1 MNSPLSVLGD
11 TLNKNPICI
20 LNEFSLKTSSKISFE
35 YTNEDN
41 DFLAFVIYNNK
52 VIGTGKDKKKQLAK
66 TKAAENAVLYL
77 TNSKSKENTDEI
89 LNDLVKKFGKKGNFK
104 LSFQDPVF
112 IYEYYLSGS
121 RIAEGRGLS
130 ESSAKEKCIKSL
142 NEKLTL
148 IEDFETK
155 PSNPSSK
162 LPKSL
167 NLSQS
172 TTSINSLHPT
182 NPLSNPDSTTSKN
195 PSKSSDWPKLAHQ
208 EATPIKRIKVED
220 NILASNV
227 ETCIYFEKLLSSF
240 ELSKEE
246 LQDLCRLED
255 EIQEMSDSL
264 GLQLVPIGSYSLGL
278 LRRTKLVL
286 DFCIVTDSASKAVG
300 TIFESLEKARI
311 IHLKFK
317 EVQQKPEAFAL
328 SYSPKIENSEGA
340 DYILLENEGKF
351 SVCIYFLNRTLCNDL
366 KCLMNKVKGNKQA
379 RMILRHWRQAKGLKI
394 KTEVLDL
401 IADDCGSDDGH
412 VGLVRSVIEA
422 IAGGALLDGA
432 CRKFEEKLFYQM
444 IKGQDLDEVRKIM
457 KEAQEFLIAFHRREV
472 NEYFG

>member
-41 DFLAFVIYNNK
+41 DFLAVVIYNNK
-52 VIGTGKDKKKQLAK
+52 VIGTGKDKKKQVAK

-89 LNDLVKKFGKKGNFK
+89 FNDLIKKFGKKGNFK

-121 RIAEGRGLS
+121 RIAEGRALS

-148 IEDFETK
+148 IEDSEPKSST
-155 PSNPSSK
+155 SSSK
-162 LPKSL
+162 LPKST

-172 TTSINSLHPT
+172 TVSIN
-182 NPLSNPDSTTSKN
+182 PLILGSQSDSITSKN
-195 PSKSSDWPKLAHQ
+195 PEKPSESSKLIQQESSPK
-208 EATPIKRIKVED
+208 KRIKLEHNPLTLD
-220 NILASNV
+220 I
-227 ETCIYFEKLLSSF
+227 ETCIFFEKLLSSF

-246 LQDLCRLED
+246 LQDLYRLED

-278 LRRTKLVL
+278 LRRSKLVL
-286 DFCIVTDSASKAVG
+286 DFCIVTDSATKAVG
-300 TIFESLEKARI
+300 AIFESLEKARI
-311 IHLKFK
+311 VYLKFK
-317 EVQQKPEAFAL
+317 EIQQKPEAFAL
-328 SYSPKIENSEGA
+328 SYSPKIESSGDFN
-340 DYILLENEGKF
+340 YILLENEGKF
-351 SVCIYFLNRTLCNDL
+351 SVCIYFLNRVECNDL
-366 KCLMNKVKGNKQA
+366 KVLVNKTKGNKPA
-379 RMILRHWRQAKGLKI
+379 RMILRHWRQTKGLKI

-401 IADDCGSDDGH
+401 IVNECGFEDNH
-412 VGLVRSVIEA
+412 VMVVRSVIEA
-422 IAGGALLDGA
+422 IAGGVLLEDA
-432 CRKFEEKLFYQM
+432 CRKFDEKLFYQM
-444 IKGQDLDEVRKIM
+444 IKGENLDEVRQIM

-472 NEYFG
+472 NDYFG